1 MISTDFDK
9 RRKSLLKKIHSD
21 SAVIIF
27 SEEEKTRNNDV
38 TYKFRQSS
46 NFFYLTG
53 INSPKS
59 ALIMIKTK
67 KNTSI
72 ILVSKKPNDFDKI
85 WHGQVPSKQSIKR
98 QYNIQ
103 NVMYYD
109 ELNTLNLHDIKNI
122 YFEFKDEHKLDLFF
136 K

>member
-1 MISTDFDK
+1 MISMNLLKNLSNIYLIKTMISTDFDK
-9 RRKSLLKKIHSD
+9 RRKFLLKKIHND

-67 KNTSI
+67 KNT
-72 ILVSKKPNDFDKI
+72 
-85 WHGQVPSKQSIKR
+85 
-98 QYNIQ
+98 
-103 NVMYYD
+103 
-109 ELNTLNLHDIKNI
+109 
-122 YFEFKDEHKLDLFF
+122 
-136 K
+136 